1 MKYRMKKTRK
11 RRSVPGAVCLMALLL
26 AVGACGCSRQMQ
38 AFDRTWIAMGTMVRQ
53 TVYGSSAQV
62 AGELMDEITAVME
75 ETEEQ
80 ISWRLEDSQVSRINE
95 LAGAPQGIPV
105 EERLAGDLQDLWQLS
120 RESRGA
126 LDLTIA
132 PVVRLWD
139 IDTWAVTG
147 QGTLPSESQIQERL
161 RGTGYEQ
168 VTLEGGRIFLPEGY
182 ELDLGA
188 VGKGMACDRILEV
201 LMRQRLYSTGQ
212 APCGAVISLGGS
224 VLTYGSKPDGAAWRV
239 GIVDPDRPDQYLGTL
254 TLKGTHFIST
264 SGDYERYVEVDGVRY
279 HHIIDPT
286 TGYPADS
293 GVRSVTILCD
303 SGMLGDGLSTACF
316 VLGPE
321 RGLELAAA
329 YEAEV
334 LIVTADGELLMS
346 DGMREVF
353 QK

>member
-1 MKYRMKKTRK
+1 MKYRMKKTT
-11 RRSVPGAVCLMALLL
+11 VYLMVLLL
-26 AVGACGCSRQMQ
+26 AAGVCGCGRQTQ
-38 AFDRTWIAMGTMVRQ
+38 AFDRTGIAMGTMVHQ
-53 TVYGSSAQV
+53 TVYGSSVQT

-75 ETEEQ
+75 ELEGQ
-80 ISWRLEDSQVSRINE
+80 ISWRLEDSQIGQINE
-95 LAGAPQGIPV
+95 LAGDPKGSSV
-105 EERLAGDLQDLWQLS
+105 EEKLAGDLQTLWQLS
-120 RESRGA
+120 RDSRGA
-126 LDLTIA
+126 LDLTIG

-147 QGTLPSESQIQERL
+147 EGSLPGESQIQERL
-161 RGTGYEQ
+161 GATGYEQ
-168 VTLEGGRIFLPEGY
+168 VTLEDGRIFLPSGY

-201 LMRQRLYSTGQ
+201 LTGQQLYSTGQ

-224 VLTYGSKPDGAAWRV
+224 VLTYGSKPHGEAWRV
-239 GIVDPDRPDQYLGTL
+239 GIVDPNRPDGYLGTL

-279 HHIIDPT
+279 HHIIDPA

-293 GVRSVTILCD
+293 GVRSVTILSH
-303 SGMLGDGLSTACF
+303 SGLLGDGLSTACF

-321 RGLELAAA
+321 KGLELAAA
-329 YEAEV
+329 YEAEI
-334 LIVTADGELLMS
+334 LIVTENGELVMS